1 MDLLQ
6 KNSRPETDE
15 QLVKLSLKDQEYFG
29 YLVERY
35 QDKLARYV
43 NRITA
48 TSKEEIE
55 DILQEVFIKVYEN
68 LNDFDT
74 SLKFSSWI
82 YRITHNQVISQY
94 RKKQA
99 RPQKISL
106 DCDLDYFKNLASE
119 VDIAQ
124 ELSQEERAEEVE
136 KLLNKLDFQYKEI
149 LILKYFERKSYTE
162 ISDILKKPVNTVGTL
177 LYRARKQFKD
187 IANKE
192 KNYEKREN

>member
-48 TSKEEIE
+48 ISKEEIE

>member
-1 MDLLQ
+1 MGLFQ
-6 KNSRPETDE
+6 KDDRSKTDE
-15 QLVKLSLKDQEYFG
+15 QLVKLSLSNQEYFG

-35 QDKLARYV
+35 QDRLTRYV
-43 NRITA
+43 NRITNIP
-48 TSKEEIE
+48 KEETE

-106 DCDLDYFKNLASE
+106 DCDLDYFENLASE
-119 VDIAQ
+119 IDIAQ
-124 ELSQEERAEEVE
+124 ELSQEEKAKAVN

-149 LILKYFERKSYTE
+149 LILKYFERRSYTE

-177 LYRARKQFKD
+177 LHRARKQFKD

-192 KNYEKREN
+192 KIL

>member
-1 MDLLQ
+1 MGLSQ
-6 KNSRPETDE
+6 KDNQSKTDE
-15 QLVKLSLKDQEYFG
+15 QLVKLSLANQEYFG

-35 QDKLARYV
+35 QDKLTRYV
-43 NRITA
+43 NRITNI
-48 TSKEEIE
+48 SKEETE

-106 DCDLDYFKNLASE
+106 DCDLDYFENLASE
-119 VDIAQ
+119 IDIAQ
-124 ELSQEERAEEVE
+124 ELSQEEKAKAVNQ
-136 KLLNKLDFQYKEI
+136 LLNKLDFQYKEI
-149 LILKYFERKSYTE
+149 LILKYFEKRSYTE

-177 LYRARKQFKD
+177 LHRARKQFKD

-192 KNYEKREN
+192 KIL